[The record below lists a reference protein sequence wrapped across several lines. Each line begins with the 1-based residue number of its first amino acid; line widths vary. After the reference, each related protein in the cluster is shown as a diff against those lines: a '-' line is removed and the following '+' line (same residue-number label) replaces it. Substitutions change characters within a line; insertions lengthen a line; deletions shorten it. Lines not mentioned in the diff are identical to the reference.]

1 MTLAMRD
8 DLHRSA
14 IRSWRWALII
24 ALVGALWFPAPERAQ
39 NAVPPD
45 ALISVGSFAPL
56 PPPPA
61 PEQLRLVTYNLHG
74 PPMERIDDIIDLL
87 EHHPALSEAT
97 ILGLQ
102 EVNRHHR
109 QTAYKDM
116 ARLLASVL
124 KMYYAYAVELPY
136 KHGGGERGLALLS
149 RFPMTEIE
157 RLVLPHKGPG
167 GRRRIALGATIHLG
181 ERRLRVYT
189 LHLETRLSA
198 SKRGDQIAA
207 VLEHADRYRD
217 LPTVIM
223 GDFNTV
229 TGGARKK
236 MIALMTAAGFTSAL
250 PGKTMTFQRMGF
262 IRFTLDWIWVRHV
275 NVVAAKVEKT
285 ITASDHRP
293 VWALVDLRS
302 PSGDHP
308 PHSPRDEFQ

>member
-1 MTLAMRD
+1 MRNKA
-8 DLHRSA
+8 HPSKSRS
-14 IRSWRWALII
+14 RRWALVM
-24 ALVGALWFPAPERAQ
+24 ALVSVLWLPSVERAQ

-61 PEQLRLVTYNLHG
+61 PERLRLVTYNLHG
-74 PPMERIDDIIDLL
+74 PPMERIGEIIDLL
-87 EHHPALSEAT
+87 EHHPALREAA
-97 ILGLQ
+97 IFGLQ

-124 KMYYAYAVELPY
+124 NMYYAYAVELPY

-198 SKRGDQIAA
+198 NKRSDQIAA
-207 VLEHADRYRD
+207 VLEHAERYRD
-217 LPTVIM
+217 FPTVIM

-250 PGKTMTFQRMGF
+250 PGKTMTFQRMGV
-262 IRFTLDWIWVRHV
+262 IRLTLDWIWVRHL
-275 NVVAAKVEKT
+275 NVVAAKVEKA

-302 PSGDHP
+302 LNGDHP
-308 PHSPRDEFQ
+308 SRSPRDDFR